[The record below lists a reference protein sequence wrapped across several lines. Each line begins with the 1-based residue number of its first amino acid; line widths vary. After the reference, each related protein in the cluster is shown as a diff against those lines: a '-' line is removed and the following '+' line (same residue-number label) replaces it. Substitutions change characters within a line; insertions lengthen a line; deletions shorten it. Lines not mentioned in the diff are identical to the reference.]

1 MAMTGFLFP
10 HYFVFTYGQL
20 IPPRSPP
27 PPYSTPSLGLGTYQ
41 PLSHAL
47 QHPLPQPSQYSTFP
61 ASNATQPYPV
71 TDTQREEEEEE
82 EEEVVEEELD
92 DNSRRE
98 LSPSA
103 SPRNK
108 QVGGPAAAGNPS
120 PQEQP
125 AHMPSVG
132 HSSSH
137 GTDTPEQKRR
147 PGRPK
152 GSRNRKPRENSG
164 PAGKSQFPSYPIS
177 QGGAPPLPGVTA
189 QNQQYYEF
197 QWRVLNLCSEFYG
210 AAEELI
216 KATPSLIIAQSYQ
229 MGPSSKV
236 DPLTML
242 NEAKRICDQLLQ
254 NPSQLVGQPP
264 PSVYAPVSYPPPS
277 QTPAS
282 APATTPQPSAVIT
295 NPSTFVMPLGMPSTS
310 QPMYSTMYTTTPP
323 RYPTAPYYQYPHAPG
338 YYSTMPTQSAP
349 VPPTTPTSA
358 PPAAQFI
365 PPAATATTSTLTMAT
380 SNPAGASGAWTD
392 EEVDRLKR
400 FAEQSRTSGSS
411 NETDWDWV
419 VGQWGNTRTRHQ
431 ILLKATALGLKEST
445 TRGVKRRREGEVP
458 TTSEAAPAPAPPTMN
473 ALTGAVSSPV
483 QSHTTTS
490 TPSTQ
495 PSPAIHN
502 PVPPQPQS
510 ATSTPTLTPSRP
522 TTTAPPSNMPWPMP
536 TVAANTSPVIA
547 AAATSSAQSDQRGTS
562 YYRQPRTH
570 PPPPPPPVKAVPS
583 TSHQFMYQPNG
594 KSSK

>member
-1 MAMTGFLFP
+1 MDNP
-10 HYFVFTYGQL
+10 QH
-20 IPPRSPP
+20 
-27 PPYSTPSLGLGTYQ
+27 YQ

-47 QHPLPQPSQYSTFP
+47 QPPLPQPSQYSTFP
-61 ASNATQPYPV
+61 ASNPAQPYSV
-71 TDTQREEEEEE
+71 TDTRQEEEEEE

-92 DNSRRE
+92 DNDRRE

-103 SPRNK
+103 SPQNK
-108 QVGGPAAAGNPS
+108 QVVGCATRVTLYLFPNPTFLTLFFAGSPAAAGNPT
-120 PQEQP
+120 PQDQQP
-125 AHMPSVG
+125 PQTSSAQSSAHAP
-132 HSSSH
+132 
-137 GTDTPEQKRR
+137 DAPEQKRR

-152 GSRNRKPRENSG
+152 GSRNRKPRES
-164 PAGKSQFPSYPIS
+164 AASIGKSQFPSYPIS
-177 QGGAPPLPGVTA
+177 QGSAPPLPGVTA

-242 NEAKRICDQLLQ
+242 NEAKRICDQLFQ

-264 PSVYAPVSYPPPS
+264 PAVYPPVSYPPPS
-277 QTPAS
+277 QATAS
-282 APATTPQPSAVIT
+282 APPTASQPSAIIT
-295 NPSTFVMPLGMPSTS
+295 NPSTFVMPLGMPGSS
-310 QPMYSTMYTTTPP
+310 QPIYSTMYPTNPP

-338 YYSTMPTQSAP
+338 YYPNMPPQSAP
-349 VPPTTPTSA
+349 APPPLSSSA
-358 PPAAQFI
+358 PPVTQFI
-365 PPAATATTSTLTMAT
+365 PPPGTATTSTLTMAT

-392 EEVDRLKR
+392 EEVERLKR
-400 FAEQSRTSGSS
+400 LAEQSRTSGPSK
-411 NETDWDWV
+411 ETDWDWV
-419 VGQWGNTRTRHQ
+419 VAQWGNTRTRHQ

-445 TRGVKRRREGEVP
+445 TRGVKRRRESDVP
-458 TTSEAAPAPAPPTMN
+458 STAEANPASASSMN
-473 ALTGAVSSPV
+473 PLTNATGAVASPV

-490 TPSTQ
+490 TPSAQ
-495 PSPAIHN
+495 PSPAIHH
-502 PVPPQPQS
+502 PVPPQPHS
-510 ATSTPTLTPSRP
+510 TTSTPTPTPSRP

-547 AAATSSAQSDQRGTS
+547 AAATSPPQSDQRGTN
-562 YYRQPRTH
+562 YYRQPRH
-570 PPPPPPPVKAVPS
+570 PPPPAPPVKAVPS
-583 TSHQFMYQPNG
+583 PSHQFMYQPNG